1 MKYLMASFS
10 AIDMY
15 IHAYVHIYLTVSPEC
30 KKGKSSTC
38 ANKVFLL
45 LTSSSIYMVIWLIV
59 QVVKAVVYN

>member
-1 MKYLMASFS
+1 MASFS

-15 IHAYVHIYLTVSPEC
+15 IHAYVHIYLTISLEC
-30 KKGKSSTC
+30 KKGEGSTC

-45 LTSSSIYMVIWLIV
+45 LTSSSIYMVTWFIIV